1 MFIKH
6 GPLEEI
12 VEELPLCLL
21 RATDHENCL
30 FSEEKEE
37 LDHATR
43 LLATAN

>member
-1 MFIKH
+1 M
-6 GPLEEI
+6 
-12 VEELPLCLL
+12 VEDLL
-21 RATDHENCL
+21 LGLQRATDHENYL

>member
-1 MFIKH
+1 M
-6 GPLEEI
+6 GLQ
-12 VEELPLCLL
+12 

-30 FSEEKEE
+30 FSEEKEK